1 MAVAVE
7 PFSRLPVGPT
17 DGSKSPVS
25 ASTMLDDPSFEAE
38 AFPDRPHLRNSRP
51 LSWDRTPATPAAL
64 AAISDLLRE
73 MEASEA
79 RRRARRPDQRARLE
93 AILGAVALDLFVAAG
108 DEPDQWLAYSRRNE
122 DYEVGR
128 RRYVHPEATRLVV
141 GQAADFL
148 AAAGYADARAGSY
161 QRGALGGRG
170 YRSRL
175 RATDQLIAF
184 FTERGVGL
192 ADIGVREGAEL
203 VILKGAPSRRGG
215 PKPLEEYED
224 TPTTQGMREA
234 LRAWAA
240 VANAHQIRSAE
251 RQWDPTGHPLED
263 ADDGAGET
271 IERGWA
277 RLYRVFN
284 NGSWTA
290 GGRFYGGWWMT
301 MSSAERARLTIDSE
315 PVVELDF
322 KGLHPRLAYHLVGQ
336 PLPPDDDP
344 YDLGERFA
352 AVDRGVLKVAFNQ
365 LLAVGPGGAIRKPAH
380 VRLPRGM
387 AYRDLLAAL
396 EEKHR
401 PIQSWLRS
409 ARALE
414 LQHIDS
420 QIAAGVLGYFTSA
433 MRRPVL
439 PVHDSFIVAARD
451 EYKLGETMFLAYRAV
466 TANLSGV
473 SAWPVIKGWTPGLG
487 LEQRVLSVV
496 RGTGD

>member
-1 MAVAVE
+1 MPAATE
-7 PFSRLPVGPT
+7 PFSPLPGGL
-17 DGSKSPVS
+17 DGGSKSPVS
-25 ASTMLDDPSFEAE
+25 ASPVLDDPSSEVE

-51 LSWDRTPATPAAL
+51 LSWDRTPTTPTAR
-64 AAISDLLRE
+64 AAISDLLAE
-73 MEASEA
+73 METRET
-79 RRRARRPDQRARLE
+79 RQRARGADQRARLE
-93 AILGAVALDLFVAAG
+93 AVLGAVALDLFVAAG
-108 DEPDQWLAYSRRNE
+108 DEPERWLAYARRNE

-141 GQAADFL
+141 VQAADFL
-148 AAAGYADARAGSY
+148 SGAGYADARAGSY
-161 QRGALGGRG
+161 RRGALGGRG

-175 RATDQLIAF
+175 RATDKLVAF
-184 FTERGVGL
+184 FAERGVGL
-192 ADIGVREGAEL
+192 ADIGVRESAEL
-203 VILKGAPSRRGG
+203 IILRGAPLRRGS
-215 PKPLEEYED
+215 PKPLQEYED
-224 TPTTQGMREA
+224 TTTTHGMREA

-240 VANAHQIRSAE
+240 VATAHQIRSDGC
-251 RQWDPTGHPLED
+251 RWDPTGRPLED

-271 IERGWA
+271 IERGRA

-301 MSSAERARLTIDSE
+301 MPSTERARLTIDGE

-365 LLAVGPGGAIRKPAH
+365 LLAVGRDGAIRKPPH

-387 AYRDLLAAL
+387 AYRHVLAAL

-401 PIQSWLRS
+401 PIRSWLRS

-420 QIAAGVLGYFTSA
+420 QIASGVLGYFTASLG
-433 MRRPVL
+433 RPVL

-451 EYKLGETMFLAYRAV
+451 EYKLGEAMFLAYRAV
-466 TANLSGV
+466 TSGLSGV
-473 SAWPVIKGWTPGLG
+473 SAWPVIKGWTPGRG
-487 LEQRVLSVV
+487 VEERVLAVV
-496 RGTGD
+496 RGLGN